1 MINPFCKVSASPD
14 RDKTMEG
21 LSQFV
26 VCNLELFLT
35 IIETSGEQCTIVTI
49 VTIVSVVRV
58 VRVHNSHNS
67 ISVLDQNYPPWAPIV
82 LVTH

>member
-1 MINPFCKVSASPD
+1 MQ
-14 RDKTMEG
+14 G

-35 IIETSGEQCTIVTI
+35 IIENSGEQCTIVTI
-49 VTIVSVVRV
+49 VTIVTVVTV
-58 VRVHNSHNS
+58 VTVARVHNSHNS

>member
-1 MINPFCKVSASPD
+1 
-14 RDKTMEG
+14 MEG

-49 VTIVSVVRV
+49 VTLVTVVTIVTVVTVVRV

>member
-1 MINPFCKVSASPD
+1 
-14 RDKTMEG
+14 MEG

-35 IIETSGEQCTIVTI
+35 IIETSGEQCTIVTVVTV
-49 VTIVSVVRV
+49 VTIVTVVTV

>member
-1 MINPFCKVSASPD
+1 
-14 RDKTMEG
+14 MEG

-35 IIETSGEQCTIVTI
+35 IIETSGEQCTIVTVVTAVTV
-49 VTIVSVVRV
+49 VTIVTV

>member
-1 MINPFCKVSASPD
+1 
-14 RDKTMEG
+14 MEG

-49 VTIVSVVRV
+49 VTVVTIVTIVTV